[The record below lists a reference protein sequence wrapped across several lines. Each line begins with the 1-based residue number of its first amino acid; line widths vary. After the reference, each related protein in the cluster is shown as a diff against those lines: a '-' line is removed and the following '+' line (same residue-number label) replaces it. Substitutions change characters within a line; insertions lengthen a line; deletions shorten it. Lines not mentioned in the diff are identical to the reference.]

1 MIRRW
6 GSKNLG
12 NIEQLLRGMLGARLR
27 RVCHEANT
35 VSLEVRWM
43 PAWITT
49 QRMTEIINVG
59 ANNSEIMSD
68 SILVG
73 SISLPSRQ
81 RPLRGN
87 VASLRIVFKNCER
100 WTDFNGRNEQLAEK
114 SR

>member
-1 MIRRW
+1 VY
-6 GSKNLG
+6 
-12 NIEQLLRGMLGARLR
+12 ATRLI
-27 RVCHEANT
+27 
-35 VSLEVRWM
+35 SFEVKRM

-49 QRMTEIINVG
+49 PRMTEIMTVG

-87 VASLRIVFKNCER
+87 VAGLRIGFK
-100 WTDFNGRNEQLAEK
+100 D
-114 SR
+114 